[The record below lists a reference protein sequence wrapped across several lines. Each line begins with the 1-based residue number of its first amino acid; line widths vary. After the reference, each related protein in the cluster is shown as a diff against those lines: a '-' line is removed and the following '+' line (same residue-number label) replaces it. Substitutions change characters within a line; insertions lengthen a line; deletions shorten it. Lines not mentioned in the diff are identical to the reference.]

1 MGADPTPPAIVCG
14 FKGLAWNPEQQH
26 CPESTATPW
35 GDERE
40 GRELRADLPMPRRH
54 PCPYPGEESTH
65 QHTDAEGP
73 RNIHVSPSG
82 GLCGANRGARCC
94 AELHAGHHTA
104 DPRSACGRGAPR
116 EPQLL
121 LHVAVCSRSP
131 KLAGVVFSSVLAWR
145 KIQNAV
151 RVQWFKEGIGLR
163 PDFASGLVG
172 VIKSRI
178 SSPCALQSLIQPC

>member
-1 MGADPTPPAIVCG
+1 MKPWAAALPWEQGNPIRG
-14 FKGLAWNPEQQH
+14 RGKGQ
-26 CPESTATPW
+26 
-35 GDERE
+35 
-40 GRELRADLPMPRRH
+40 ELRADLLVPHRH

-82 GLCGANRGARCC
+82 GLCGAKRGARCC
-94 AELHAGHHTA
+94 AELHAGHHTT

-131 KLAGVVFSSVLAWR
+131 ELAGVVFSSVLAWR
-145 KIQNAV
+145 KIQNSSQGAM
-151 RVQWFKEGIGLR
+151 VQGGNRAQTWFCFRFGWS
-163 PDFASGLVG
+163 D
-172 VIKSRI
+172 
-178 SSPCALQSLIQPC
+178 